1 MKSVNFNSAYQKQKD
16 YTQRKNITAYKVGAS
31 NHRSANFFGYE
42 GILLGGL
49 DNSCIYGDKVSKNY
63 SVAEAE
69 IITKILITDC
79 GTNYDV
85 IDHFVGIECPNVV
98 LPNPGGCPFICIAD
112 NCSSGDLLVFQKLH
126 HLDFDR
132 VSVYANSELLTSGVM
147 SNLKYSIT
155 NIVNEAFRII
165 KEFDLPLESKEIFIA
180 TGGIT
185 DTFSLSANSQV
196 EIRCE

>member
-42 GILLGGL
+42 GLLIGGL
-49 DNSCIYGDKVSKNY
+49 DNSCIYGDKVAKNY
-63 SVAEAE
+63 PVAEAE
-69 IITKILITDC
+69 IITKISITDC

-85 IDHFVGIECPNVV
+85 IDHFIGIECPNVV
-98 LPNPGGCPFICIAD
+98 LPNPGGSPFICIAD
-112 NCSSGDLLVFQKLH
+112 NCSAGDLLVFQKLH
-126 HLDFDR
+126 HLDFER
-132 VSVYANSELLTSGVM
+132 VSVYVNSEVLTSGVI

-155 NIVNEAFRII
+155 NIVNETFRII
-165 KEFDLPLESKEIFIA
+165 KEFDLPLDSSEIFIA

-185 DTFSLSANSQV
+185 DTFSLSANSPV